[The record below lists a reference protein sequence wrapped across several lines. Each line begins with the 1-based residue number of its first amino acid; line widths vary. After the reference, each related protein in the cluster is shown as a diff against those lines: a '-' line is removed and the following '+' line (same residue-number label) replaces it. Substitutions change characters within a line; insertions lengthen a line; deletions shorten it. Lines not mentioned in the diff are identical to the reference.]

1 MTTPWLHPKTKVY
14 YFRKGVP
21 LRMQP
26 LLGGKKLVQIS
37 LGTKDP
43 HEARAAHILMAAEV
57 AKDWAALLEAPRDLP
72 VVPVKMDKKALV
84 TMAGEM
90 YDAEIKKH
98 ENGEGPSD
106 QWRKKLMRLQRAL
119 PPEERDTDQP
129 LPFTTGWAF
138 SPGRNAILI
147 IGDEIR
153 AFLLSRGIKLTW
165 DCHVLFAQ
173 YAASALAQ
181 AYRVL
186 ERRAKGDFRP
196 DPDRERFPKP
206 VPGTTWQA
214 LFEVYCVERKP
225 KASSL
230 KRMRGVLT
238 AFFEFLGHDRP
249 GLVTDDDA
257 IRWKQK
263 RLKEVAIQTV
273 RDADIA
279 HPRALF
285 RFAKANKY
293 LPTNPFADVTVVIK
307 GDKRYDRAGNVKN
320 TRELEYRPE
329 EAEQILRASLVPCGP
344 RMTEEGAAA
353 RRWIPW
359 LCAYTGARVNE
370 LTQTRAEDIKQM
382 RSRNKKK
389 LIWMIHITPE
399 AGRVKDD
406 DERDV
411 AIHPHLIEQGFLD
424 YVKSREGKCL
434 FYEPSRSR
442 GGTPAH
448 PQYAKVGERIA
459 AWIRSDKVG
468 ITDQRISPNHAWR
481 HLVRS
486 QLLDAGIQEQV
497 INGIDGHQAKSVGQ
511 KYGRIWPEVSLRA
524 ISRIPPYEVD

>member
-21 LRMQP
+21 ERLQA
-26 LLGGKKLVQIS
+26 LVGKKLVQVS

-43 HEARAAHILMAAEV
+43 SEAKERHTLMAAEV
-57 AKDWAALLEAPRDLP
+57 AKEWAGLAEARSEPS
-72 VVPVKMDKKALV
+72 VPIKMDRMALV
-84 TMAGEM
+84 AMAGEM
-90 YDAEIKKH
+90 YEAVVKANEREPGPAE
-98 ENGEGPSD
+98 
-106 QWRKKLMRLQRAL
+106 QWRTKLMQLQRAL

-138 SPGRNAILI
+138 SPGRNAMFI
-147 IGDEIR
+147 IGSEIR
-153 AFLLSRGIKLTW
+153 EHLANKGVRLEQETY
-165 DCHVLFAQ
+165 VLFAKF
-173 YAASALAQ
+173 AASALAQ
-181 AYRVL
+181 AYRLL
-186 ERRAKGDFRP
+186 ERRSKGYFDP
-196 DPDRERFPKP
+196 DPNRERFPKP
-206 VPGTTWQA
+206 APTLTWEE
-214 LFEVYCVERKP
+214 LLVHYCTERKP

-238 AFFEFLGHDRP
+238 AFFQFLGHNLP
-249 GLVTDDDA
+249 GLVTEDDA

-285 RFAKANKY
+285 RFAKMNRH
-293 LPTNPFADVTVVIK
+293 LPTNPFQDVTVAIK
-307 GDKRYDRAGNVKN
+307 GDNRYDRNGKVKN

-329 EAEQILRASLVPCGP
+329 EAEAILRASLVPCGP
-344 RMTEEGAAA
+344 KMTVEGAAA

-370 LTQTRAEDIKQM
+370 LTQTRAEDIRQVL
-382 RSRNKKK
+382 SRNKKK

-406 DERDV
+406 EERDV
-411 AIHPHLIEQGFLD
+411 ALHPHLIEMGFLE
-424 YVKSREGKCL
+424 YVASRKGKCL
-434 FYEPSRSR
+434 FYEPARGR

-459 AWIRSDKVG
+459 AWVRSDKVG
-468 ITDQRISPNHAWR
+468 ITDERISPNHAWR

-497 INGIDGHQAKSVGQ
+497 INGIDGHKAKSVGQ

-524 ISRIPPYEVD
+524 ISRIPRYSISS